1 MTSTINLGATKI
13 AIFLPSLNGGGAE
26 RVMVTLANAFSER
39 GYAVDLVLAKVQGP
53 FLSNVLPS
61 VRIVDLKVDRVI
73 MSLLP
78 LIRYLRRNRPTAM
91 LVAMTHTNLVAI
103 LARMLSASS
112 TRLVVSERS
121 TISVDRSKAQGLVAR
136 IIYALVP
143 KLYPY
148 ADCIIAVSQA
158 SSVDLERYANLPE
171 ASVKVI
177 YNPFDLEYIKGS
189 AAEALDHPWFRPG
202 QPPVVLGI
210 GRLTEQKD
218 FSSLIFAFAK
228 LRQKGS
234 TLRLMILGEGELRA
248 NLEADVAECGLTAD
262 DVQMPGFV
270 SNPYAYLARCAVFVL
285 SSRWEGL
292 PGVLIEAMACG
303 ATVISTDCPSGP
315 SEILEGGRW
324 GALVPMGDVSIL
336 ALEIAEALN
345 RTHHPEVIKRS
356 AFFAVGPAVDKYMS
370 TLMKESWT

>member
-1 MTSTINLGATKI
+1 
-13 AIFLPSLNGGGAE
+13 
-26 RVMVTLANAFSER
+26 MVTLANAFSER

-61 VRIVDLKVDRVI
+61 VRIVDLKVERVI

-158 SSVDLERYANLPE
+158 SSADLERYANLPA

-210 GRLTEQKD
+210 GRLTQQKD
-218 FSSLIFAFAK
+218 FSSLILAFAK

-303 ATVISTDCPSGP
+303 APVVSTDCPSGP

-324 GALVPMGDVSIL
+324 GGLVPMGDVSIL
-336 ALEIAEALN
+336 ALAIAEALN
-345 RTHHPEVIKRS
+345 RTHYPEVIKRS
-356 AFFAVGPAVDKYMS
+356 AFFAVGSAVDKYMS
-370 TLMKESWT
+370 TLMKES